1 MPFGKI
7 YKVNPQAKEF
17 VCGFV
22 LVNNQAKKR
31 IDFTQNQIL
40 IKI

>member
-22 LVNNQAKKR
+22 LVY
-31 IDFTQNQIL
+31 IL
-40 IKI
+40 CDPQLYITEDAEI

>member
-17 VCGFV
+17 VCGFILVIVESILCLV
-22 LVNNQAKKR
+22 LE
-31 IDFTQNQIL
+31 
-40 IKI
+40 